1 MVLAICDIHDTSD
14 LVWVRSMYL
23 TFSCSFVIYVNKKI
37 KYQRHG
43 AQTNVIPNAFTFL
56 FKEYYLQSARVYTY
70 SYLTYFLPNSKR

>member
-14 LVWVRSMYL
+14 LVWVRL
-23 TFSCSFVIYVNKKI
+23 TFSCSFVIYLNKKI

-43 AQTNVIPNAFTFL
+43 AQTYVIPNAFTFL
-56 FKEYYLQSARVYTY
+56 FKEYYLQSARVYAY